1 MAERVIHDVV
11 TLNPLP
17 AAAGNTLAGVPAVVG
32 VCGSPR
38 CLTSD
43 TACIDLRCRLYS
55 GCDRPSTERF
65 QHGCRARACNL
76 PAVIDV
82 LGQRRVSVA
91 KLIGRRARRQ
101 SRLIHEGRRR
111 LAEGMA
117 RYPRIARASECFPK
131 IRLRIARVSPATE
144 DRRKDGIGSRPC
156 QQHLDAPR
164 RESQRSL
171 TSSGFSR
178 LAGQTSTIK
187 PDHGSVHGDSS
198 VLKINVFPQ
207 KPSRFAD
214 RATGAKHEGNKI
226 GEVPA
231 YRFVVIGEQGSKL
244 LRLCHGQ
251 GTGRLGSSS
260 ADGPDVTDGIY
271 WPETPVSGGCSGCST
286 SILPWSSRNGG

>member
-1 MAERVIHDVV
+1 
-11 TLNPLP
+11 
-17 AAAGNTLAGVPAVVG
+17 
-32 VCGSPR
+32 
-38 CLTSD
+38 
-43 TACIDLRCRLYS
+43 
-55 GCDRPSTERF
+55 
-65 QHGCRARACNL
+65 
-76 PAVIDV
+76 
-82 LGQRRVSVA
+82 VSVA
-91 KLIGRRARRQ
+91 KLIGRCARRQ

-117 RYPRIARASECFPK
+117 RYPRIARASERFPK

-187 PDHGSVHGDSS
+187 PDHGSVDGHSS

-214 RATGAKHEGNKI
+214 AATGAKHERNKI

-231 YRFVVIGEQGSKL
+231 YRFVVVGEQGSKL

-260 ADGPDVTDGIY
+260 ADGPDVTDGISIKSVAPRSVRTHTVEDRPAHLCRRVSVMISNRSKETMNGSDRQFSHVQF
-271 WPETPVSGGCSGCST
+271 PEARNDVSLGSVLIGKHRG
-286 SILPWSSRNGG
+286 W